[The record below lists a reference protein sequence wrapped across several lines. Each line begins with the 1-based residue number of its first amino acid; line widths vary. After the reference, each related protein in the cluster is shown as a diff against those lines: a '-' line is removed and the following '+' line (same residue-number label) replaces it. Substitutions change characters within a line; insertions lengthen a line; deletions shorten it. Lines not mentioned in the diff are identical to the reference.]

1 MRLRQSNQKKQFRL
15 PDYGLD
21 LDTSDADSALP
32 RVDSSEDEFVVDANA
47 DGDEEEQ
54 ADEVQSGRGGNGG
67 GDDDG
72 DDDDFGDDGDFDE
85 PTRRS
90 GSSTA
95 KAVKFAKAKS
105 KSKSKST
112 GRSLGADQFDRSEQA
127 FTEVPPYPSDPGQR
141 WTRTYLGPIKRWT
154 RFYELIDWWFGD
166 KPDRRAILDDYL
178 KLWWHHEL
186 IPPKLTSQPRLLAAQ
201 NGWMPKTFADDQK
214 SKFRHFYSNRL
225 VYQFRQQ
232 RSTRIDKARAFRW
245 FVPQAQGELSVLL
258 GHVSDQ
264 KLYRI
269 QYGESISFSDTGHP
283 IGNADGEETV
293 PGGWLL
299 NVGGVPVSMA
309 WTPTQGQA
317 NQLLAIAVTPF
328 PDQAYYQNLKD
339 APGELEQKQGTI
351 QILNFETDKG
361 RRGIF
366 RPSRRAPRLAQALC
380 FSWGRVSR
388 IQWCPIQLT
397 AEDTTRLLGVLCVDG
412 KLRILGIEVVPEQ
425 DRDEI
430 FEEIEEPMITLEPPK
445 EYSIEITCFT
455 WINMNRVAAGLS
467 DGSVVVWS
475 LSPPRILQRHPV
487 HSTAIIDIVSGY
499 PSDPFLVSTIPI
511 GGVLTVTD
519 LSRPSGETTYHPNMM
534 VSLQP
539 NLLTWSPHLR
549 GYASM
554 WPSAFA
560 GNPNL
565 TFLPTRGFPVCRHL
579 ITVNGQPTC
588 ISIGTCHPYIIAGTT
603 DGSIWVFNILRKLSS
618 HREKTLKIKL
628 FQHEFCA
635 PSSSVVQSDEET
647 QPRGA
652 CRILHGFLPEPN
664 THPTG
669 VKMAETQRLNRE
681 KNAKQG
687 QAKNKGKG
695 KAKGRPAKSQPKS
708 VGQQDGEVDEEAAMT
723 SGPGPIVLY
732 EPQTR
737 ITAVAWNPNAEFSWW
752 VAAAMGSGLVRVMD
766 VGAESQAKQ
775 QDGEVS
781 ELDGEDERGPGMD
794 AMEEDDDGEGED
806 GDVEMASMED

>member
-1 MRLRQSNQKKQFRL
+1 MRLRQSNKKKRFGL

-21 LDTSDADSALP
+21 TSDADDSAVP
-32 RVDSSEDEFVVDANA
+32 RVDSSEDEFIVDVAA
-47 DGDEEEQ
+47 DGDGDGDEDA
-54 ADEVQSGRGGNGG
+54 ADEVESG
-67 GDDDG
+67 GDG
-72 DDDDFGDDGDFDE
+72 SDDDDDYGNDGLDE
-85 PTRRS
+85 PPRRGGPSASKGAAITR
-90 GSSTA
+90 A
-95 KAVKFAKAKS
+95 KTKTPGHS
-105 KSKSKST
+105 KQ
-112 GRSLGADQFDRSEQA
+112 DEFDRAQNFA
-127 FTEVPPYPSDPGQR
+127 EVPPYPSDPGQR

-166 KPDRRAILDDYL
+166 KPDRRAILDGYL

-186 IPPKLTSQPRLLAAQ
+186 IPPKLTSQQDLLAAQ
-201 NGWMPKTFADDQK
+201 SGWMPSSFADDQR
-214 SKFRHFYSNRL
+214 SKYRQLYNNQL
-225 VYQFRQQ
+225 INQFRQQ
-232 RSTRIDKARAFRW
+232 RSTRIDKAEAFRW
-245 FVPQAQGELSVLL
+245 FIPQAQGELSVLL

-264 KLYRI
+264 KPYCI
-269 QYGESISFSDTGHP
+269 QYGESISFSDTGQP
-283 IGNADGEETV
+283 IRDGDDEEVVT
-293 PGGWLL
+293 GGWLL
-299 NVGGVPVSMA
+299 DVGGIPVSMA
-309 WTPTQGQA
+309 WAPTQGQV
-317 NQLLAIAVTPF
+317 NQLLAIAVIPF
-328 PDQAYYQNLKD
+328 TDQAYYQDLRD
-339 APGELEQKQGTI
+339 APKDSDQKGGTV
-351 QILNFETDKG
+351 QILRFEVAQDHH
-361 RRGIF
+361 GIS

-388 IQWCPIQLT
+388 IQWCPIQL
-397 AEDTTRLLGVLCVDG
+397 AAIDTTRLLGVLCVDG
-412 KLRILGIEVVPEQ
+412 KLRIIGVQNVSEQ
-425 DRDEI
+425 DSNEI
-430 FEEIEEPMITLEPPK
+430 FEEVEKPMITLEPPK

-455 WINMNRVAAGLS
+455 WINMNRVVAGLS
-467 DGSVVVWS
+467 DGSVVMWS
-475 LSPPRILQRHPV
+475 LSPLRMLQRHPV

-519 LSRPSGETTYHPNMM
+519 LSRPSAETTYHPNMM

-539 NLLTWSPHLR
+539 NLLTWSSHLR

-588 ISIGTCHPYIIAGTT
+588 VSMGACHPYILAGTT

-618 HREKTLKIKL
+618 HREKTLKMKL

-635 PSSSVVQSDEET
+635 PLPSNVWRNEEEANT
-647 QPRGA
+647 RGA

-669 VKMAETQRLNRE
+669 AKMAETQRLNRE
-681 KNAKQG
+681 KKTKGGQG
-687 QAKNKGKG
+687 KGKSKG
-695 KAKGRPAKSQPKS
+695 KAKGKQPKS
-708 VGQQDGEVDEEAAMT
+708 QSKPEGQPEGEVDEEAAMT

-752 VAAAMGSGLVRVMD
+752 AAAAMGSGLLRVMD
-766 VGAESQAKQ
+766 VGAEPKVKRKDDLA
-775 QDGEVS
+775 S
-781 ELDGEDERGPGMD
+781 EPEEQEEDEDESGINAMD
-794 AMEEDDDGEGED
+794 EDDDEEVED
-806 GDVEMASMED
+806 GDVEMAFGED

>member
-1 MRLRQSNQKKQFRL
+1 MRLRQSNKKKHFGL

-21 LDTSDADSALP
+21 LDTSDADSTLP
-32 RVDSSEDEFVVDANA
+32 RVDSSEDDFVVDATA
-47 DGDEEEQ
+47 DGDEDEEEEVG
-54 ADEVQSGRGGNGG
+54 DVQSERGGDCGGG
-67 GDDDG
+67 GDDDADF
-72 DDDDFGDDGDFDE
+72 DDDDFDE
-85 PTRRS
+85 PPARRS
-90 GSSTA
+90 GSSAA
-95 KAVKFAKAKS
+95 KAAKVAKAKAKS
-105 KSKSKST
+105 KITGPPSKQ
-112 GRSLGADQFDRSEQA
+112 DQFDKSEHPFA
-127 FTEVPPYPSDPGQR
+127 EVPPYPSDPGQR

-166 KPDRRAILDDYL
+166 KSDHRAILDGYL

-186 IPPKLTSQPRLLAAQ
+186 IPPKLTSQSRLLAAQ
-201 NGWMPKTFADDQK
+201 NGWMPKGFADHQR
-214 SKFRHFYSNRL
+214 SKFRQLYNDRL
-225 VYQFRQQ
+225 VHQFRKQN
-232 RSTRIDKARAFRW
+232 STRIDKDRAFRW
-245 FVPQAQGELSVLL
+245 FVPQAQGELSLLL

-283 IGNADGEETV
+283 ISNVDDEEV
-293 PGGWLL
+293 VAGGWLL
-299 NVGGVPVSMA
+299 DVGGSPVSMA
-309 WTPTQGQA
+309 WAPAQGQV

-328 PDQAYYQNLKD
+328 SDQAYYQNLKD
-339 APGELEQKQGTI
+339 APGESEQKEGAI
-351 QILNFETDKG
+351 QILSFEAVKG
-361 RRGIF
+361 RQGIF
-366 RPSRRAPRLAQALC
+366 RPSRRAPGLAQALC

-388 IQWCPIQLT
+388 MQWCPVQLGT
-397 AEDTTRLLGVLCVDG
+397 EDTTRLLGVLCVDG
-412 KLRILGIEVVPEQ
+412 KLRIIGIQIASES
-425 DRDEI
+425 DEI
-430 FEEIEEPMITLEPPK
+430 FEEIEEPMITLEPPM

-487 HSTAIIDIVSGY
+487 HSTAITDIVSGY
-499 PSDPFLVSTIPI
+499 PSDPFIVSTIPI

-603 DGSIWVFNILRKLSS
+603 DGSIWMFNILRKLSS
-618 HREKTLKIKL
+618 HREKTLKVKL
-628 FQHEFCA
+628 FQHEFHA
-635 PSSSVVQSDEET
+635 PPSSTAQLDEGEAN
-647 QPRGA
+647 PRGVS
-652 CRILHGFLPEPN
+652 RILHGFLPEPN

-681 KNAKQG
+681 KNAKEG
-687 QAKNKGKG
+687 EAKNRGKVRAKGKS
-695 KAKGRPAKSQPKS
+695 AKSQPMTS
-708 VGQQDGEVDEEAAMT
+708 GQQDGEVDEEAAMT

-752 VAAAMGSGLVRVMD
+752 AAAAMGSGLVRVMD
-766 VGAESQAKQ
+766 VGAEPQAKQ
-775 QDGEVS
+775 QDDETS
-781 ELDGEDERGPGMD
+781 ELDEEDEHGPSMDAVGEDAD
-794 AMEEDDDGEGED
+794 EEDVEED
-806 GDVEMASMED
+806 GDTEMRD

>member
-54 ADEVQSGRGGNGG
+54 VDEVQSGRGGNGG

-72 DDDDFGDDGDFDE
+72 DGDDDFGDDGDFDE

-95 KAVKFAKAKS
+95 KAVKFCKS
-105 KSKSKST
+105 KVKVKVKEHWALPRGGSYTSFDNKGPPAST
-112 GRSLGADQFDRSEQA
+112 K
-127 FTEVPPYPSDPGQR
+127 PG
-141 WTRTYLGPIKRWT
+141 L
-154 RFYELIDWWFGD
+154 
-166 KPDRRAILDDYL
+166 
-178 KLWWHHEL
+178 
-186 IPPKLTSQPRLLAAQ
+186 
-201 NGWMPKTFADDQK
+201 
-214 SKFRHFYSNRL
+214 
-225 VYQFRQQ
+225 
-232 RSTRIDKARAFRW
+232 
-245 FVPQAQGELSVLL
+245 FV
-258 GHVSDQ
+258 DQ

-361 RRGIF
+361 RRG
-366 RPSRRAPRLAQALC
+366 
-380 FSWGRVSR
+380 
-388 IQWCPIQLT
+388 
-397 AEDTTRLLGVLCVDG
+397 VLCVDG

-430 FEEIEEPMITLEPPK
+430 FEEIEEPMITLEPPR

-635 PSSSVVQSDEET
+635 PSSSVVQSDQET

-695 KAKGRPAKSQPKS
+695 KAKGKPAKSQPKS

-775 QDGEVS
+775 QDDEVS
-781 ELDGEDERGPGMD
+781 ELDDEDEPGHGMD

-806 GDVEMASMED
+806 GDIEMASMED